1 MITRPQMHF
10 SLKHKTP
17 SIIVIIKWTHYCNF
31 VRKRTRNKELLYP
44 GSTMGSNHRAE
55 FSSQPFSRSNGAP
68 SRCTSLPRQR
78 RRHGRHMVSAVQI
91 GRVTFPVPPS
101 AMERNGTVTAVK
113 IIVFVLCGERQTFV
127 TGQRITSSS
136 YS

>member
-17 SIIVIIKWTHYCNF
+17 SIIVIIKWTHCCNF

-78 RRHGRHMVSAVQI
+78 RRHGRHDGKRRSNWKSDI
-91 GRVTFPVPPS
+91 SRTTK
-101 AMERNGTVTAVK
+101 RHGTK
-113 IIVFVLCGERQTFV
+113 RH
-127 TGQRITSSS
+127 S
-136 YS
+136 YCCKDHCRCPLW